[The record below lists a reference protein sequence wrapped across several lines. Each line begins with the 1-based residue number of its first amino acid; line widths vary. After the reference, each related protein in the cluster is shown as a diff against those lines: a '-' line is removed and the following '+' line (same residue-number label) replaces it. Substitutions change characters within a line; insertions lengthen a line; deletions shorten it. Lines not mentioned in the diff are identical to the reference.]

1 MKAGDLAK
9 LFGGMNPDAH
19 VYIDLGLCHDKRKEF
34 IKQQILNQDDG
45 CMDIEGIELSVSDDG
60 VFEVYL
66 LPYDGQYGFVDTDGA
81 DAFFQEHNL
90 SL

>member
-9 LFGGMNPDAH
+9 LLGGMNPDAH
-19 VYIDLGLCHDKRKEF
+19 VYIDLGLSHDKQKEF
-34 IKQQILNQDDG
+34 IKHLFDEDSG
-45 CMDIEGIELSVSDDG
+45 CMDIDGIELSVSDDG

-66 LPYDGQYGFVDTDGA
+66 LPYDGQYAFGIDGA
-81 DAFFQEHNL
+81 DAFFKEHNL

>member
-34 IKQQILNQDDG
+34 IKQVILTQEDG
-45 CMDIEGIELSVSDDG
+45 CMDIEGVELSVSDDG

-66 LPYDGQYGFVDTDGA
+66 LPYDGQYAFVGMDGV
-81 DAFFQEHNL
+81 DAFFKEHNL
-90 SL
+90 DL